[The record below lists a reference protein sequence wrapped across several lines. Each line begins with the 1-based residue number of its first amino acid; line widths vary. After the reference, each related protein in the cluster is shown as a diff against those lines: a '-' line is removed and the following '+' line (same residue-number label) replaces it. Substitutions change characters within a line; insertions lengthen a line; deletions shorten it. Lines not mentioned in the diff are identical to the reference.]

1 MGKEVSGE
9 RLFIH
14 NYLCHDCVKSYD
26 WSHITYCS
34 IILLQVMGIV
44 RCPLYTLPN
53 GLGFPA
59 FLRHKF
65 IGNSREQL
73 LMTLER
79 HGLLSAEEV
88 QCALETSRT
97 VNNYVTRE
105 EIKY

>member
-1 MGKEVSGE
+1 MNFCAFDSDY
-9 RLFIH
+9 LFTMISAMTV
-14 NYLCHDCVKSYD
+14 LVLVPQSL
-26 WSHITYCS
+26 YCS
-34 IILLQVMGIV
+34 VTLLQVMGIV

-79 HGLLSAEEV
+79 RGLLSAEEV
-88 QCALETSRT
+88 QRALETSRT

-105 EIKY
+105 EINY

>member
-1 MGKEVSGE
+1 MGV
-9 RLFIH
+9 
-14 NYLCHDCVKSYD
+14 
-26 WSHITYCS
+26 
-34 IILLQVMGIV
+34 V

-73 LMTLER
+73 LMGLER
-79 HGLLSAEEV
+79 RGLLSAGEV
-88 QCALETSRT
+88 QRALETSKT